1 MPLNAFQI
9 VIVTAVLLIGAVSSE
24 AQEADIRNEPGGKR
38 LLFVDGDD
46 IRNEPGGKR
55 RLFIDGK
62 ELRTEPGGKVL
73 LYVDDDDVRPK
84 FGGIRLAFIDG
95 DDIRRSPGGKRLL
108 FIDGDDIRKE
118 PGGKRLYFI
127 DGKISRVQL
136 VAVLYLLMPELFK
149 LSAKEEADIIAAM
162 KKAEAESDEEMAN
175 VLLGKFEV
183 LNSSIKDWG
192 GGVVSTV
199 KGKDGF
205 HYLDMKLKNATLA
218 GIGMK
223 RPGNGQ
229 DELWVAFAP
238 EGAVALAVYEINGGK
253 LTGQWIPINAAKDGK
268 EVLGHE
274 TLDGP
279 ANLKGQYK
287 ILSAKAPNKGAEYA
301 GTVTLQPYKPA
312 DGNSSDLF
320 DLYSMTWTFGTV
332 KVPGVGAKIKLS
344 DGKSVLIAASGTK
357 GDFAVGHVT
366 CESATL
372 AKGIDFLTSKGAAG
386 YIVWTKQNE

>member
-1 MPLNAFQI
+1 MKAYQMVVMIAVVLGGT
-9 VIVTAVLLIGAVSSE
+9 VTLQ
-24 AQEADIRNEPGGKR
+24 AQEADIRKEPGGKR

-46 IRNEPGGKR
+46 IRDEPGGKR
-55 RLFIDGK
+55 KLFIDGK

-73 LYVDDDDVRPK
+73 LYVDGDNIRPK
-84 FGGIRLAFIDG
+84 FNGIRLAFIDG
-95 DDIRRSPGGKRLL
+95 DSIRRNPNSKRLL
-108 FIDGDDIRKE
+108 FIDGDDIRPE

-127 DGKISRVQL
+127 DGKVTRMQL

-149 LSAKEEADIIAAM
+149 LTPKEEEAIKAAM
-162 KKAEAESDEEMAN
+162 KAAEAESDAAMAN
-175 VLLGKFEV
+175 VLLGKFDV
-183 LNSSIKDWG
+183 LNSSNSDWG

-199 KGKDGF
+199 RGKDGF
-205 HYLDMKLKNATLA
+205 HYLDMKLKKATLS

-229 DELWVAFAP
+229 DELWIAFAP
-238 EGAVALAVYEINGGK
+238 EGAVALAVYDIDGGK
-253 LTGQWIPINAAKDGK
+253 LTGKWIPMNAAKDGK

-274 TLDGP
+274 TLEGP
-279 ANLKGQYK
+279 ASLTGTFK
-287 ILSAKAPNKGAEYA
+287 IVSAKAPNNGAEYA
-301 GTVTLQPYKPA
+301 GTATLVPYKPA

-320 DLYSMTWTFGTV
+320 DLYSVTWTFGTL
-332 KVPGVGAKIKLS
+332 KIPGVAAKVKTAN
-344 DGKSVLIAASGTK
+344 GKSVLIAASGTK

-372 AKGIDFLTSKGAAG
+372 SKGIDFLTNKGAAG